1 MKGRADASG
10 PHGILVVD
18 KPQGP
23 TSHDIVQSARRLL
36 RTRRVGHAGTL
47 DPLATGV
54 LVLLLGEATK
64 LSEIATAAD
73 KTYRAQIRFGRAT
86 DSHDA
91 DGRTTAEAAVDLN
104 EIGGA
109 ALNQALASERLRT
122 LQVPPAVSAIK
133 LQGRRAYE
141 LSRSGAPPELP
152 PRLVSVR
159 EIVILEHDAQT
170 LSLELRVSKGYYV
183 RALARD
189 LGLSLGVPAHLSQL
203 RRLVSGSFSLAE
215 ACAWPPAHP
224 PELLALRDV
233 LPRLTP
239 LVRLTDDGVRRA
251 RAGQRLNTEDF
262 LDPPPGILS
271 PSPSESRPGE
281 RHGAGGEQEG
291 AGTTLCTWTDQ
302 NGSPI
307 ALGELDGGFFRVRRG
322 FSAELATMSENSL
335 KDQA

>member
-23 TSHDIVQSARRLL
+23 TSHDIVQGARRLL

-47 DPLATGV
+47 DPMATGV

-91 DGRTTAEAAVDLN
+91 DGRTTAEAAVDLR
-104 EIGGA
+104 EIGA
-109 ALNQALASERLRT
+109 VALNQALASERLRT

-141 LSRSGAPPELP
+141 LSRSGAPPELA
-152 PRLVSVR
+152 PRSVSVR
-159 EIVILEHDAQT
+159 EIVIVEHDAQT

-224 PELLALRDV
+224 PEPLALRDV
-233 LPRLTP
+233 LARLTP
-239 LVRLTDDGVRRA
+239 MLRLTDDGVRRA
-251 RAGQRLNTEDF
+251 RAGQRLSAEDF
-262 LDPPPGILS
+262 LDPPPGGILS
-271 PSPSESRPGE
+271 PSPSESSPCE
-281 RHGAGGEQEG
+281 SPGAGSEQEG
-291 AGTTLCTWTDQ
+291 TGTTLCTWTDQ

-322 FSAELATMSENSL
+322 FSAELPTMNESL
-335 KDQA
+335 

>member
-1 MKGRADASG
+1 MKGRADDSG
-10 PHGILVVD
+10 PHGVLVVD

-47 DPLATGV
+47 DPMATGV

-73 KTYRAQIRFGRAT
+73 KTYIAQVRFGRAT

-91 DGRTTAEAAVDLN
+91 DGRTTAEAAVDLAD
-104 EIGGA
+104 IGAA
-109 ALNQALASERLRT
+109 ALNQALAAERLRR
-122 LQVPPAVSAIK
+122 LQVPPTVSAIK

-141 LSRSGAPPELP
+141 LTRSGAPPELEARP
-152 PRLVSVR
+152 VSVQAL
-159 EIVILEHDAQT
+159 EIVAHDAQT

-189 LGLSLGVPAHLSQL
+189 LGIALGVPAHLSQL
-203 RRLVSGSFSLAE
+203 RRRVSGSFSLAE
-215 ACAWPPAHP
+215 ACPWPPTHP
-224 PELLALRDV
+224 PEPLALCAV

-239 LVRLTDDGVRRA
+239 VLRLTDDGVRRA
-251 RAGQRLNTEDF
+251 RAGQRLSTADF
-262 LDPPPGILS
+262 LDPPPETPAG
-271 PSPSESRPGE
+271 SER
-281 RHGAGGEQEG
+281 EG
-291 AGTTLCTWTDQ
+291 STTTLCAWTDQ

-307 ALGELDGGFFRVRRG
+307 ALGELDGEFFRVRRG
-322 FSAELATMSENSL
+322 FSAELAAPTASTSKAEP
-335 KDQA
+335 